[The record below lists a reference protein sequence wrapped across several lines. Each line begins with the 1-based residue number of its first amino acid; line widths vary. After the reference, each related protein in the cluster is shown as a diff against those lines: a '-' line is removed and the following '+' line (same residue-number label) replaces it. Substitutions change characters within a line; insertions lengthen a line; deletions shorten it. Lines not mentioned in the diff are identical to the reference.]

1 MKKIIYIIACACM
14 MGFSSC
20 ADTFLDLE
28 PLDSRTDQVYF
39 KTPTHFREFSN
50 GFYSQLFGWRSGIT
64 GHMDLQSDLVTSRN
78 GEQSDIGYGALVV
91 NDKDACWDI
100 YNSIRTNNILL
111 QRAESYAGD
120 PREIQEYV
128 SEAHF
133 FRAYNYFSLLQHFGG
148 VPIVLVPYDTGD
160 SRLKA
165 PRNSRY
171 EVVDLILSDLDKA
184 IAGLPI
190 EQNIADA
197 DKGHISRQG
206 AKAFKARVLLY
217 EATWRK
223 YNGTSTDFEG
233 SSGPSR
239 DQINEFLDEA
249 IALAK
254 SVMDDPAFRLWNY
267 NGEDVMKNLSNRYLF
282 CIESA
287 DSNPG
292 KHGRDTN
299 QEFILYSVFDKDA
312 NAGAIELNKNILPYI
327 YPTRKFIDMFVC
339 TNGLPIAGNEQFKGY
354 HNMGDEFQNRDYRMN
369 SYVGAPTTV
378 IKLSGTI
385 GFGGYGVQKFMC
397 PGTKDKE
404 ESANYPVLRLAEVY
418 LIYAEALMER
428 HGSITDEELNV
439 SINKLRGRAG
449 VASLTNKQVADHQ
462 LDMLEEIRR
471 ERAVELFL
479 EGFRYDDLKRWG
491 VLESMLNQSRLGMVV
506 GDPGYRTP
514 YKDASGSVITDAYDN
529 KSYRYGEE
537 QTTTG
542 DGELSCVLLA
552 PKSNSHL
559 RKAHYLYPIPQNQI
573 NLNPNLKQNPG
584 YN

>member
-1 MKKIIYIIACACM
+1 
-14 MGFSSC
+14 
-20 ADTFLDLE
+20 
-28 PLDSRTDQVYF
+28 
-39 KTPTHFREFSN
+39 
-50 GFYSQLFGWRSGIT
+50 
-64 GHMDLQSDLVTSRN
+64 
-78 GEQSDIGYGALVV
+78 
-91 NDKDACWDI
+91 
-100 YNSIRTNNILL
+100 
-111 QRAESYAGD
+111 
-120 PREIQEYV
+120 
-128 SEAHF
+128 
-133 FRAYNYFSLLQHFGG
+133 
-148 VPIVLVPYDTGD
+148 
-160 SRLKA
+160 
-165 PRNSRY
+165 
-171 EVVDLILSDLDKA
+171 
-184 IAGLPI
+184 
-190 EQNIADA
+190 
-197 DKGHISRQG
+197 
-206 AKAFKARVLLY
+206 
-217 EATWRK
+217 
-223 YNGTSTDFEG
+223 
-233 SSGPSR
+233 
-239 DQINEFLDEA
+239 
-249 IALAK
+249 
-254 SVMDDPAFRLWNY
+254 
-267 NGEDVMKNLSNRYLF
+267 
-282 CIESA
+282 
-287 DSNPG
+287 
-292 KHGRDTN
+292 
-299 QEFILYSVFDKDA
+299 
-312 NAGAIELNKNILPYI
+312 
-327 YPTRKFIDMFVC
+327 
-339 TNGLPIAGNEQFKGY
+339 
-354 HNMGDEFQNRDYRMN
+354 MGDEFQNRDYRMN

-449 VASLTNKQVADHQ
+449 VASLTNKQVTDHQ

-559 RKAHYLYPIPQNQI
+559 RKAHYLYPC
-573 NLNPNLKQNPG
+573 LL
-584 YN
+584 YTSDAADE

>member
-1 MKKIIYIIACACM
+1 
-14 MGFSSC
+14 
-20 ADTFLDLE
+20 
-28 PLDSRTDQVYF
+28 
-39 KTPTHFREFSN
+39 
-50 GFYSQLFGWRSGIT
+50 
-64 GHMDLQSDLVTSRN
+64 
-78 GEQSDIGYGALVV
+78 
-91 NDKDACWDI
+91 
-100 YNSIRTNNILL
+100 
-111 QRAESYAGD
+111 
-120 PREIQEYV
+120 
-128 SEAHF
+128 
-133 FRAYNYFSLLQHFGG
+133 
-148 VPIVLVPYDTGD
+148 
-160 SRLKA
+160 
-165 PRNSRY
+165 
-171 EVVDLILSDLDKA
+171 
-184 IAGLPI
+184 
-190 EQNIADA
+190 
-197 DKGHISRQG
+197 
-206 AKAFKARVLLY
+206 
-217 EATWRK
+217 
-223 YNGTSTDFEG
+223 
-233 SSGPSR
+233 
-239 DQINEFLDEA
+239 
-249 IALAK
+249 
-254 SVMDDPAFRLWNY
+254 
-267 NGEDVMKNLSNRYLF
+267 
-282 CIESA
+282 
-287 DSNPG
+287 
-292 KHGRDTN
+292 
-299 QEFILYSVFDKDA
+299 
-312 NAGAIELNKNILPYI
+312 
-327 YPTRKFIDMFVC
+327 
-339 TNGLPIAGNEQFKGY
+339 
-354 HNMGDEFQNRDYRMN
+354 MGDEFQNRDYRMN

-449 VASLTNKQVADHQ
+449 VASLTNKQVTDHQ

-471 ERAVELFL
+471 ERAVELFM